1 MSAKPRSH
9 NCGKAATDDHLSSR
23 FTVVDF
29 SPVDDSNQLSSRSVD
44 SQFALV
50 FLFINEST
58 ENF

>member
-1 MSAKPRSH
+1 VPSLEATTAEKPQPTIYQVS
-9 NCGKAATDDHLSSR
+9 